1 MELMPVRGILNRS
14 IDTFGSLGSAGGG
27 ITRRSPGAMGGS
39 VKDFGRNITENL
51 SYPEGV
57 ESDAGQGHY
66 IIFEIHRQNK
76 AKLKARKAS
85 TDVVKKL
92 IDMGKQVGGNPG
104 QALVGADEH
113 AGLGVPKKL
122 GKSPGAMGGQ
132 ASSKQSGPNSLAVAQ
147 NATTKMP
154 VCIAL
159 YMPPSV
165 QVNYNA
171 NYGDADI
178 GIMAE
183 TGNAAI
189 QAFMG
194 PGAGPSMTEVG
205 IGALKAAGSGIFN
218 KLKAAAPAG
227 TAAVFAI
234 NTGSIITPRM
244 ELMFE
249 GIQRRTFS
257 FNFTFLPK
265 SEQEAEIVEQIVFQF
280 KYHMASNYG
289 GLGGG
294 ADGVRA
300 MEIPDFFNIRY
311 MFGGED
317 GDLGPKKENMH
328 LNLIKQCVLTSAGVE
343 YGSDQYKSY
352 AGGRPQTTK
361 LNLSFS
367 ELEII
372 TKDYIAQG
380 Y

>member
-249 GIQRRTFS
+249 GIKRRDFS
-257 FNFTFLPK
+257 FSFMFLPK
-265 SEQEAEIVEQIVFQF
+265 SEREAEIVEQIVHKF

-289 GLGGG
+289 GLGMGG
-294 ADGVRA
+294 VDGVRE
-300 MEIPDFFNIRY
+300 MEIPDFFQIVYKYQGKVNS
-311 MFGGED
+311 
-317 GDLGPKKENMH
+317 H
-328 LNLIKQCVLTSAGVE
+328 LNKIKKCVLTSAGVE

-372 TKDYIAQG
+372 TKDYIEQG